1 MSFFVWKEAFNTN
14 IPVLDRQ
21 HRKIFAVLNRLYDA
35 VQTPVDKKYVL
46 QSLREMNEYS
56 NLHFTTEERLM
67 SQYGYPEL
75 ETQKEQHKYYRDQM
89 VVQLTR
95 AFFEEK
101 EAVCLNSLQF
111 LRNWFLD
118 HILQEDLKF
127 GEAVAHKNEQA
138 RRSQHPTELN

>member
-75 ETQKEQHKYYRDQM
+75 ETQKEQHKYYREQM

-95 AFFEEK
+95 AFYEEK
-101 EAVCLNSLQF
+101 EAVCLNGLQF
-111 LRNWFLD
+111 LRDWFLD